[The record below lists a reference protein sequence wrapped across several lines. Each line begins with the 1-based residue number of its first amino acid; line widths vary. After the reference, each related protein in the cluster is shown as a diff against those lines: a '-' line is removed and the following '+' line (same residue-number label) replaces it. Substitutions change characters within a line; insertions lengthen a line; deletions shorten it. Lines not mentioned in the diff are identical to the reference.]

1 MKVLKQSYNLF
12 PVYETVEVM
21 HIVVKSGI
29 LSIGKDKQDRVIIKG
44 DPRAIK
50 LINSIYNKNPNS
62 APTEGH
68 TSFFD
73 DREFILPKGYTFNVS
88 KADNKDTMVA
98 FHVYKNELTGFKGQ
112 MVDENSDAPVY
123 PNYIKEEV
131 VEGNTVLKIMSF
143 KNN

>member
-1 MKVLKQSYNLF
+1 MKKLNQSYNLF

-21 HIVVKSGI
+21 HIVVKSGT
-29 LSIGKDKQDRVIIKG
+29 LTIGYDSQERVIIKG
-44 DPRAIK
+44 DSRAIK

-68 TSFFD
+68 TSYFND
-73 DREFILPKGYTFNVS
+73 CEFIFPKGYTFNVS

-112 MVDENSDAPVY
+112 MVDENSDAPGY

-131 VEGNTVLKIMSF
+131 DGNTILNVMPFEK
-143 KNN
+143 

>member
-1 MKVLKQSYNLF
+1 MKKLNQSYNLF

-21 HIVVKSGI
+21 HLVVKSGI
-29 LSIGKDKQDRVIIKG
+29 LAIGRDKQDRVIIKG

-50 LINSIYNKNPNS
+50 LINSVYNKNPNS

-73 DREFILPKGYTFNVS
+73 DREFIFPKGYTFNLS
-88 KADNKDTMVA
+88 EADTKGTMVA
-98 FHVYKNELTGFKGQ
+98 FHVYKKELTGFNGQ
-112 MVDENSDAPVY
+112 MVDEDSEAPWY

-131 VEGNTVLKIMSF
+131 DGNTILNVMPF
-143 KNN
+143 ENN

>member
-1 MKVLKQSYNLF
+1 MKKLNQSYNLF

-29 LSIGKDKQDRVIIKG
+29 LTIGRDNKDRVIIKG

-73 DREFILPKGYTFNVS
+73 DMEFIFPKGYTFNVYD
-88 KADNKDTMVA
+88 ADNKGTMVA
-98 FHVYKNELTGFKGQ
+98 FHVYKKKLTGFKGQ
-112 MVDENSDAPVY
+112 MVDEPSDAPWY
-123 PNYIKEEV
+123 PNYIKEEEV
-131 VEGNTVLKIMSF
+131 DGNTILSIMPF
-143 KNN
+143 EK